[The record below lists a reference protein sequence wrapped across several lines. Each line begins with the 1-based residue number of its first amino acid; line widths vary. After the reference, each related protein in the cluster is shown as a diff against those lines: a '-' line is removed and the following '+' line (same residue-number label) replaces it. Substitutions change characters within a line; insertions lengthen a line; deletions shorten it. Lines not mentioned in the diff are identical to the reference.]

1 MQNKK
6 VVFEKVMLKKY
17 IYKAVLERLLDISI
31 KDIVYIQEK
40 KTLGVCFE
48 AKSVHLDM

>member
-1 MQNKK
+1 MQNKR

-40 KTLGVCFE
+40 KTLDVSFE